1 MSNGSARASP
11 RSLISRGERE
21 SRDWEGIGFLSSP
34 QGEGSVSHFAGCSL
48 PWPPQRMYTEWLC
61 ERCDVPD
68 TLTCL
73 LTFNI
78 TAHCFQSLSLR
89 FT

>member
-11 RSLISRGERE
+11 GSLISRGERQFPALAA
-21 SRDWEGIGFLSSP
+21 SARL
-34 QGEGSVSHFAGCSL
+34 
-48 PWPPQRMYTEWLC
+48 MYTEWLSKP
-61 ERCDVPD
+61 CDVPE

-78 TAHCFQSLSLR
+78 TAHNFQSLNLR